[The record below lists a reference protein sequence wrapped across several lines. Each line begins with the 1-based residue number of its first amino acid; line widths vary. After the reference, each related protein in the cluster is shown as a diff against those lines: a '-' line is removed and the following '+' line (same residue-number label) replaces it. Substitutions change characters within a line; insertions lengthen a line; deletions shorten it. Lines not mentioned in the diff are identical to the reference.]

1 MSAARALGKRYAR
14 AALVL
19 ASPRSRAPTRPQA
32 LIGDPNVNTPTF
44 SNVRYGMIGCGMM
57 GQEHLRNI
65 ALLPGARVTRIFEP
79 DEAMVAKSLALA
91 SGAQRASS
99 LAEVVSAADVDCL
112 VVASPNFCH
121 ADQLREIA
129 ALRPLPVLLEK
140 PACTTLDDV
149 HELAAL
155 GQRYPA
161 PIWVAMEYRY
171 MPPVALLG
179 EAVHSERDTG
189 RALMLSIRE
198 HRFPFLVKVNDW
210 NRFNRYSGGTLVEK
224 CCHFFDLMRHLTR
237 SEPVRIYASAG
248 VDHNHLNERYADGTP
263 DILDNAYVVV
273 DFASGQRAMLELCMF
288 AEGAR
293 YQEEISVVGPK
304 GKIECFV
311 PGPGRFWPAD
321 LGPAPVPKVVISP
334 RDPKGPRELDVP
346 VDPVALAAGDHN
358 GSTLYQHQRF
368 NAVVRGQGEVEVGLR
383 DGLAA
388 VLMGL
393 AAQES
398 ARTGSA
404 ISLTAGAFALQH

>member
-1 MSAARALGKRYAR
+1 MAL
-14 AALVL
+14 
-19 ASPRSRAPTRPQA
+19 
-32 LIGDPNVNTPTF
+32 NNTTIK
-44 SNVRYGMIGCGMM
+44 NVRYGIIGCGMM

-65 ALLPGARVTRIFEP
+65 ALLPGASVTRIFEP
-79 DEAMVAKSLALA
+79 DDGMAANSLALA
-91 SGAQRASS
+91 NGAQRAAS
-99 LAEVVSAADVDCL
+99 LSEVVTAEDVDCL
-112 VVASPNFCH
+112 LVASPNFRH

-129 ALRPLPVLLEK
+129 SLRPLPVLLEK
-140 PACTTLDDV
+140 PACTSLEDV
-149 HELAAL
+149 RDLAAL
-155 GQRYPA
+155 ADRYPA

-171 MPPVALLG
+171 MPPVARLA
-179 EAVHSERDTG
+179 EEVHSQAQTG
-189 RALMLSIRE
+189 LGVMLSIRE
-198 HRFPFLVKVNDW
+198 HRFPFLVKVGDW

-248 VDHNHLNERYADGTP
+248 VDHNHLDERYADGTP

-293 YQEEISVVGPK
+293 YQEEISVVGPI
-304 GKIECFV
+304 GKVECFV
-311 PGPGRFWPAD
+311 PGPGRFWPAH
-321 LGPAPVPKVVISP
+321 LGEPPVPRVVISP
-334 RDPKGPRELDVP
+334 RHPKGPRELDVP

-368 NAVVRGQGEVEVGLR
+368 NAVVRGQGQVEVGLR

-398 ARTGSA
+398 ARTGQA
-404 ISLTAGAFALQH
+404 MDLNRGEYALRQC